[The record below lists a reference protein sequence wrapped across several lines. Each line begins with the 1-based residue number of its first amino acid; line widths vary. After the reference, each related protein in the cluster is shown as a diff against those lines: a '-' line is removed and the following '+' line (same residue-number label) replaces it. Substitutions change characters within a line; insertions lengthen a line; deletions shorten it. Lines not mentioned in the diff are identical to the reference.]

1 MHTSDQLRAARALI
15 RWDQKD
21 LAAQS
26 GVSVPTI
33 KRLEAQLGRLS
44 ANTPTLAA
52 LRSALEAAGVEF
64 IDDTGVK
71 MRAVYFVISVR
82 MSRGID
88 VTEGKYDLEADA
100 IAHMDR
106 LGDDPDCLLAEVQRW
121 PVASAID
128 SAPERI
134 LFVAQ
139 AERIGD
145 RWHRVEGDI
154 RSRTIGGEAEEILR
168 KAGGVT

>member
-1 MHTSDQLRAARALI
+1 
-15 RWDQKD
+15 
-21 LAAQS
+21 
-26 GVSVPTI
+26 VPTI
-33 KRLEAQLGRLS
+33 KRLEAQPGRLS

-100 IAHMDR
+100 IAQMTH

-121 PVASAID
+121 PVGASVHDA
-128 SAPERI
+128 SPAKV
-134 LFVAQ
+134 LLVAQ
-139 AERIGD
+139 AERIGG
-145 RWHRVEGDI
+145 RWQRVEGDI
-154 RSRTIGGEAEEILR
+154 RFRTHGGEAEEILR